1 MTSFFL
7 KIFNFKREDNLNLI
21 ESEHVAEM
29 IEKVG
34 DHVSPREMNA
44 VKQILKEMLPELPNE
59 KVETLT
65 QVLVEVGPKV
75 DLETVNEVYTTC
87 KKKKLKNASLSFCS
101 TIIFQVSKVIAE
113 NEVDVSDNEVKE
125 VAEMTRKLSTE
136 LSIEQVEVISDVKK
150 NSKRPSSMSLREINQ
165 AVVLA
170 NRIENNKDKK
180 ASSSQAL
187 VKVDENDVQIVSEII
202 DMLDAVDNPDELE
215 LIAVMTKTASQ
226 DILSTENSEKIRF
239 NAGDSNDID
248 ENGNDDVMDDND
260 AEEIADLITDLGK
273 RWKG

>member
-1 MTSFFL
+1 M
-7 KIFNFKREDNLNLI
+7 RY
-21 ESEHVAEM
+21 
-29 IEKVG
+29 
-34 DHVSPREMNA
+34 
-44 VKQILKEMLPELPNE
+44 IL
-59 KVETLT
+59 
-65 QVLVEVGPKV
+65 LV
-75 DLETVNEVYTTC
+75 
-87 KKKKLKNASLSFCS
+87 KKLKNASLSFCS

-260 AEEIADLITDLGK
+260 AEEIADLITDLGR
-273 RWKG
+273 RWKVNNHYSFSLYNYERNRISSQSNSDFEIKRIWNSDFKIKQI

>member
-1 MTSFFL
+1 M
-7 KIFNFKREDNLNLI
+7 RY
-21 ESEHVAEM
+21 
-29 IEKVG
+29 
-34 DHVSPREMNA
+34 
-44 VKQILKEMLPELPNE
+44 IL
-59 KVETLT
+59 
-65 QVLVEVGPKV
+65 LV
-75 DLETVNEVYTTC
+75 
-87 KKKKLKNASLSFCS
+87 KKKLKNASLSFCS

-273 RWKG
+273 RWKGW

>member
-87 KKKKLKNASLSFCS
+87 KKNLKNASLSFCS